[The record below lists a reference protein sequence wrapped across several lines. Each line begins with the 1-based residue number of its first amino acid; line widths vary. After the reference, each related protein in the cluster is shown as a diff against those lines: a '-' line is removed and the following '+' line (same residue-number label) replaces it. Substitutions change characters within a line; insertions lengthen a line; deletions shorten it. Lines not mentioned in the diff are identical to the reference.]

1 MRSVYVLMGSVLSCL
16 LVLMVPRLGNKRFLV
31 PDLATVT
38 PSVSA
43 MAQQFAQED
52 QPQQGDDNNA
62 NGDNPD
68 QPQAGDENEGD
79 APQANPPDANDE
91 GQQMNANPDDN
102 DNNNAD
108 QDNNNAGQDNN
119 NADQDNNNAD
129 QNN

>member
-1 MRSVYVLMGSVLSCL
+1 
-16 LVLMVPRLGNKRFLV
+16 MVPRLGNRRFLV

-43 MAQQFAQED
+43 MAQQFAQEDQD

-108 QDNNNAGQDNN
+108 QDNNNA
-119 NADQDNNNAD
+119 D